1 MNNDCKPNVKLL
13 LSLLFAQIF
22 LLISSSLSAQGVP
35 SVTGKVIDSSGM
47 EPLSGATVSVNGM
60 SISTVTN
67 AEGKFSMKAKLGQTI
82 MISHVGYETASY
94 YIDAYAPVIIRLAK
108 TSKEFADVV
117 VVGYG
122 QQKRVSVVA
131 AISTMKPDGLLQ
143 TPASNI
149 GIALAG
155 RLPGLTVLQRSG
167 IPGAETI
174 DFYIRGRSTTNQQN
188 PLLMVDGVER
198 DFNALDPHEI
208 ASISILKDASATAVY
223 GVRGANGVILVTTRR
238 GFVGKPVIDVTVEN
252 SWQTPT
258 RLPKMVS
265 AYDYAML
272 TNQVAVQNGN
282 APIYS
287 DYALERYKLGDKPDL
302 YPVRDYVN
310 EFTQTSPMRKVN
322 INVSGGSEKMKYFT
336 TVGYLYQE
344 GMFKTD
350 KFNEYNYDPKSKASR
365 VNFRSNFDID
375 LTSSLKMF
383 LNVAGYM
390 QKKNDP
396 IIVPNNPS
404 YTNDAAAYSVMLAS
418 LVQRPNLASNDL
430 TPDGEVLSSSKFAS
444 GGTDNVPYAMLN
456 RTGFRNT
463 MTSQVTTT
471 LGAEQKLDFITKG
484 LSIKAVASYDANSV
498 NVQLRQRS
506 FAVYEAIRDPTVPD
520 SLSYQRLG
528 SSVNSPLVDGQVQSF
543 TNLFNLDASLNYA
556 RSFGLHDVTGMILFN
571 KYQRVINIDLPYNYV
586 GLVGRVT
593 YAFNR
598 KYLAEANFGYNGSEQ
613 FAPGKQ
619 YGFFP
624 SISLGWL
631 LSEENFIKNHAT
643 WLDFM
648 KLRAS
653 YGKVGND
660 RLGAARFLYVENWT
674 TGNFGWTG
682 LPAGSYEPS
691 IANKSISWEV
701 NNKYNVGLETR
712 FLRNFSFDLDLFY
725 EIRNNI
731 LTRSGTTPTGIFGT
745 GAVEGNG
752 QISLPPVNAGRVNNR
767 GFEATLGFQKSI
779 DKDWRLQITANAAF
793 NRNKVLSLGE
803 VLLPEDYAVRLRSTG
818 FRLDQPF
825 GYKTAGFFNTQD
837 EITKWYD
844 QTALGAA
851 PKLGDLKY
859 VDQNGDGKIDE
870 RDMVPIGNPNVPEWN
885 YGASISVRFKDLDF
899 SVMFQG
905 AANRSYYLNGTGI
918 WETSNF
924 NEWHK
929 QAWSQERYDAGEK
942 ITYPRLDPGSTAS
955 KLPSDFWY
963 ANGDYIRLKNAE
975 IGYSL
980 PLKLAEK
987 IGATRVRLYANAL
1000 NLLTWDKFPVKYYD
1014 PELSSNLTYPI
1025 FKAYNVGINV
1035 SF

>member
-1 MNNDCKPNVKLL
+1 MNNDCK
-13 LSLLFAQIF
+13 SSIF
-22 LLISSSLSAQGVP
+22 LLLALLFLPVFLMISPALNAQELTP
-35 SVTGKVIDSSGM
+35 VTGKVIDSSGM
-47 EPLSGATVSVNGM
+47 TPLSGATVTVNVTGV
-60 SISTVTN
+60 STVTD
-67 AEGKFSMKAKLGQTI
+67 ARGQFTVKARPGQTLS
-82 MISHVGYETASY
+82 ISHVGYKASLY
-94 YIDAYAPVIIRLAK
+94 TIGDSDPIIIRLA
-108 TSKEFADVV
+108 SSSSELSDVV

-122 QQKRVSVVA
+122 RQKKVSVVA
-131 AISTMKPDGLLQ
+131 AISTMKPEGLLQ

-174 DFYIRGRSTTNQQN
+174 DFYIRGRSTINEQR

-198 DFNALDPHEI
+198 DFSALDPHEI

-238 GFVGKPVIDVTVEN
+238 GFVGKPIIDITAEN
-252 SWQTPT
+252 SWQSPT

-265 AYDYAML
+265 AYDYAVL
-272 TNQVAVQNGN
+272 TNQVAAQNGN
-282 APIYS
+282 PPIYS
-287 DYALERYKLGDKPDL
+287 DYELDRYKLGDKRDL
-302 YPVRDYVN
+302 YPVRDYVK

-322 INVSGGSEKMKYFT
+322 VNVSGGSEKMRYFT

-344 GMFKTD
+344 GMFKTE

-375 LTSSLKMF
+375 LSSSLKMF

-396 IIVPNNPS
+396 IIVPNNPA
-404 YTNDAAAYSVMLAS
+404 YANDAAGYSVMLAS

-430 TPDGEVLSSSKFAS
+430 TPDGEVLSSSKFAL

-484 LSIKAVASYDANSV
+484 LSLKAVASYDANSL
-498 NVQLRQRS
+498 NIQMRQRS
-506 FAVYEAIRDPTVPD
+506 FAVYEAIRDPNAPD

-528 SSVNSPLVDGQVQSF
+528 SAVNSPLVDQQVQSF
-543 TNLFNLDASLNYA
+543 NNLFNLDASLNYA

-571 KYQRVINIDLPYNYV
+571 RYQRVVNIELPYNYV
-586 GLVGRVT
+586 GLVGRAT
-593 YAFNR
+593 YAYDG
-598 KYLAEANFGYNGSEQ
+598 KYLAEVNFGYNGSEQ

-619 YGFFP
+619 FGFFP
-624 SISLGWL
+624 SISVGWI
-631 LSEENFIKNHAT
+631 LSEENFMKNHVG
-643 WLDFM
+643 WMDFM

-660 RLGAARFLYVENWT
+660 RLGASRFLYVENWA
-674 TGNFGWTG
+674 TGVFGWSG
-682 LPAGSYEPS
+682 LPDGSYEPS
-691 IANKSISWEV
+691 IANKQISWEV
-701 NNKYNVGLETR
+701 NNKYNLGLETR

-725 EIRNNI
+725 EVRNNI

-745 GAVEGNG
+745 GAVEGDG
-752 QISLPPVNAGRVNNR
+752 QITLPPLNAGRIENR

-779 DKDWRLQITANAAF
+779 GSDWQLQVTANGAF
-793 NRNKVLSLGE
+793 NRNKVLYLGE

-825 GYKTAGFFNTQD
+825 GYKTAGFFNSQD
-837 EITKWYD
+837 DIDKWYD
-844 QTALGAA
+844 QTPLGAS
-851 PKLGDLKY
+851 PRPGDLKY
-859 VDQNGDGKIDE
+859 VDENGDGKVDE

-885 YGASISVRFKDLDF
+885 YGAAVLLRFKNIDL

-918 WETSNF
+918 WETANF

-929 QAWSQERYDAGEK
+929 EAWSQERYASGEK

-963 ANGDYIRLKNAE
+963 TNGDYIRLKNAE
-975 IGYSL
+975 IGYTL
-980 PLKLAEK
+980 PPRLAQK
-987 IGATRVRLYANAL
+987 IGASKVRLYANGL
-1000 NLLTWDKFPVKYYD
+1000 NLLTWDKYPVKYYD
-1014 PELSSNLTYPI
+1014 PELGNNLTYPI
-1025 FKAYNVGINV
+1025 FKSYNVGINV